1 MHPIDKKIF
10 TRLIRLLRKNRRSV
24 SPSEIVDVVEMID
37 PVLGSPEADKPGT
50 ISGGGPRDGR
60 TPDKAAG
67 KPAVSEP
74 GRKTR
79 NDERVLG
86 SPEVG
91 DADLDAAVSEQRQAA
106 DNQNEGPGVV
116 VADGAED
123 LTGAE
128 RKSTMLRTVSVRQ
141 SELAK
146 HESNLPDA
154 PSFNIVANA
163 RLWRRDQGN
172 LNYSGEVAKLYR
184 DVFTPTRPKR
194 AYKDFSG
201 RRDMIESIIQAVEE
215 ERTHVVLLGEKG
227 IGKTSLANIVGEC
240 AKEAGYLVARV
251 TCSADLTFEHLM
263 RSILEQF
270 SNRIAEAPVGDLLQ
284 KRLGASDLIDLMEDD
299 AFDVPSAI
307 RVFQK
312 LAENQAIVLIDDFE
326 RIECNDF
333 KVKIAELMEILS
345 DQGAWLSL
353 LIFGRGARAV
363 DILPDAFETVPNVTW
378 LKLQPM
384 KEEECSHAIRR
395 GAASVGI
402 RFDEPVVDALVSLSQ
417 GVPSAL
423 QWLCLLSIRR
433 ATQRYASDV
442 ELQDLAEIVGLAA
455 NKVDPKLSA
464 CYDDLCGARRGQ
476 SIDDT
481 LYLAVR
487 TPADS
492 NGIFST
498 ESMSHISFDAI
509 GRSMVELPL
518 HKALSRLSKNGGEQ
532 PAVLEKMQASG
543 GTCYRFV
550 DPTMRSI
557 VMMKNVG
564 RLADMPDSLIEK
576 ADNIELLPSPGAA

>member
-1 MHPIDKKIF
+1 MGEDPHLD
-10 TRLIRLLRKNRRSV
+10 
-24 SPSEIVDVVEMID
+24 EAGEVDV
-37 PVLGSPEADKPGT
+37 EAG
-50 ISGGGPRDGR
+50 
-60 TPDKAAG
+60 
-67 KPAVSEP
+67 VSE
-74 GRKTR
+74 R
-79 NDERVLG
+79 
-86 SPEVG
+86 
-91 DADLDAAVSEQRQAA
+91 RQAA
-106 DNQNEGPGVV
+106 DNQNEGPRA
-116 VADGAED
+116 ADGDSADD
-123 LTGAE
+123 LSGAE
-128 RKSTMLRTVSVRQ
+128 QKSTMLRTVSFRQ
-141 SELAK
+141 TELAK
-146 HESNLPDA
+146 HESTFPDA

-194 AYKDFSG
+194 LYKDFSG
-201 RRDMIESIIQAVEE
+201 RRDMIEAVIQAVEE
-215 ERTHVVLLGEKG
+215 EKTHVVLLGEKG

-284 KRLGASDLIDLMEDD
+284 KRIGATDLLDLVEDD
-299 AFDVPSAI
+299 VYDVPSAI

-312 LAENQAIVLIDDFE
+312 LAENQAVVLIDDFE
-326 RIECNDF
+326 RIECNEF
-333 KVKIAELMEILS
+333 KVKIAELMEVLS

-353 LIFGRGARAV
+353 LIFGRGSRAV

-384 KEEECSHAIRR
+384 TEEECDHVIRR

-402 RFDEPVVDALVSLSQ
+402 RFEDSVVDALIRLSQ

-423 QWLCLLSIRR
+423 QWLCLLSIRK

-442 ELQDLAEIVGLAA
+442 ELQDLAEIVGHAA

-464 CYDDLCGARRGQ
+464 CYDDLCGSNRGR

-481 LYLAVR
+481 LYLAVQ
-487 TPADS
+487 TPADP
-492 NGIFST
+492 NGLFST
-498 ESMSHISFDAI
+498 DSMSQISFDAI

-518 HKALSRLSKNGGEQ
+518 HKALSRLSRNGGDQ
-532 PAVLEKMQASG
+532 PPVLEKVHVSG

-550 DPTMRSI
+550 SPTMRSI

-564 RLADMPDSLIEK
+564 RLANMPDSLLEK
-576 ADNIELLPSPGAA
+576 VGDIELLPSPGAA

>member
-1 MHPIDKKIF
+1 MLGEDPQLD
-10 TRLIRLLRKNRRSV
+10 
-24 SPSEIVDVVEMID
+24 EAGGVDV
-37 PVLGSPEADKPGT
+37 EA
-50 ISGGGPRDGR
+50 
-60 TPDKAAG
+60 AM
-67 KPAVSEP
+67 SE
-74 GRKTR
+74 RH
-79 NDERVLG
+79 
-86 SPEVG
+86 
-91 DADLDAAVSEQRQAA
+91 QAA
-106 DNQNEGPGVV
+106 DNQNDGPRAAAGDA
-116 VADGAED
+116 ADDLSGAEQ
-123 LTGAE
+123 
-128 RKSTMLRTVSVRQ
+128 KSTMLRTVSFRQ
-141 SELAK
+141 TELAK
-146 HESNLPDA
+146 HESTLPEA

-194 AYKDFSG
+194 VYKDFSG
-201 RRDMIESIIQAVEE
+201 RRDMIESVIQAVEE
-215 ERTHVVLLGEKG
+215 EKTHVVLLGEKG

-284 KRLGASDLIDLMEDD
+284 KRLGATDLIDLVEDD
-299 AFDVPSAI
+299 VYDVPSAI

-312 LAENQAIVLIDDFE
+312 LAENQAVVLIDDFE
-326 RIECNDF
+326 RIECNEF
-333 KVKIAELMEILS
+333 KVKIAELMEVLS

-353 LIFGRGARAV
+353 LIFGRGSRAV

-378 LKLQPM
+378 LKLRPM
-384 KEEECSHAIRR
+384 SEEESGHVIRR

-402 RFDEPVVDALVSLSQ
+402 RFEDSVVDALIHLSQ

-423 QWLCLLSIRR
+423 QWLCLLSIRQ

-442 ELQDLAEIVGLAA
+442 ELQDLAEIVGHAA

-464 CYDDLCGARRGQ
+464 CYDDLCGSNRGR

-481 LYLAVR
+481 LYLAVQ
-487 TPADS
+487 TPTDP
-492 NGIFST
+492 NGLFST
-498 ESMSHISFDAI
+498 DSMSQISFDAI

-518 HKALSRLSKNGGEQ
+518 HKALSKLSRNGGDQ
-532 PAVLEKMQASG
+532 PAVLEKVQASG

-550 DPTMRSI
+550 SPTMRSI

-564 RLADMPDSLIEK
+564 RLANMPDSLLEK
-576 ADNIELLPSPGAA
+576 VDDIELLPSPGAA

>member
-10 TRLIRLLRKNRRSV
+10 TRLIRLLRKNRRTAT
-24 SPSEIVDVVEMID
+24 PSEIVDVVEMID
-37 PVLGSPEADKPGT
+37 PILGLPTAGKPGAT
-50 ISGGGPRDGR
+50 TSGSARRDGR
-60 TPDKAAG
+60 KSG
-67 KPAVSEP
+67 ESVQSKR
-74 GRKTR
+74 GRKLLD
-79 NDERVLG
+79 DEPQLG
-86 SPEVG
+86 ASDELG
-91 DADLDAAVSEQRQAA
+91 ADATASERRQAA
-106 DNQNEGPGVV
+106 DNQNEGPYAA
-116 VADGAED
+116 VADEAADLSGAEQ
-123 LTGAE
+123 
-128 RKSTMLRTVSVRQ
+128 KSTMLRTVSFRQ
-141 SELAK
+141 TELAK
-146 HESNLPDA
+146 HESTLPEV

-201 RRDMIESIIQAVEE
+201 RRDMIEAVIQAVEE
-215 ERTHVVLLGEKG
+215 EKTHVVLLGEKG

-270 SNRIAEAPVGDLLQ
+270 SDRIAEAPVGDLLQ
-284 KRLGASDLIDLMEDD
+284 KRLGATDLIDLIEGEV
-299 AFDVPSAI
+299 FDVPSAI

-312 LAENQAIVLIDDFE
+312 LAENQAVVLIDDFE

-333 KVKIAELMEILS
+333 KVKIAELMEVLS

-353 LIFGRGARAV
+353 LIFARGARAV

-384 KEEECSHAIRR
+384 TEEECGHIIRR

-402 RFDEPVVDALVSLSQ
+402 RFDDPVVDALINLSQ

-423 QWLCLLSIRR
+423 QWLCLLSIRK

-464 CYDDLCGARRGQ
+464 CYDDLCGSNRGR

-481 LYLAVR
+481 LYLAVQ
-487 TPADS
+487 TPTDP
-492 NGIFST
+492 NGLFST
-498 ESMSHISFDAI
+498 DSMSQISFDAI

-518 HKALSRLSKNGGEQ
+518 HKALSKLSKNGGDQ
-532 PAVLEKMQASG
+532 PPILEKVQASG

-550 DPTMRSI
+550 SPTMRSI

-564 RLADMPDSLIEK
+564 RLANMPDSLLEK
-576 ADNIELLPSPGAA
+576 VDDIELLPSPGAA

>member
-1 MHPIDKKIF
+1 MHPIDKQIF
-10 TRLIRLLRKNRRSV
+10 TRLIRLLRKNRRTAT
-24 SPSEIVDVVEMID
+24 PSEAVDVVEMID
-37 PVLGSPEADKPGT
+37 PILGLPT
-50 ISGGGPRDGR
+50 SGKAGAATNGSAQSEGR
-60 TPDKAAG
+60 KASKSVQSKRGRKLLGEDAQLDDAG
-67 KPAVSEP
+67 SVDVDAGVSE
-74 GRKTR
+74 R
-79 NDERVLG
+79 
-86 SPEVG
+86 
-91 DADLDAAVSEQRQAA
+91 RQAA
-106 DNQNEGPGVV
+106 DNQNEGPRA
-116 VADGAED
+116 ADGEPAED
-123 LTGAE
+123 LSGAE
-128 RKSTMLRTVSVRQ
+128 QKSTMLRTVSFRQ
-141 SELAK
+141 TELAK
-146 HESNLPDA
+146 HESTLPEA

-194 AYKDFSG
+194 LYKDFSG
-201 RRDMIESIIQAVEE
+201 RRDMIESVIQAVEE
-215 ERTHVVLLGEKG
+215 EKTHVVLLGEKG

-284 KRLGASDLIDLMEDD
+284 KRIGATDLMDLVENDVY
-299 AFDVPSAI
+299 DVPSAI

-312 LAENQAIVLIDDFE
+312 LSENQAVVLIDDFE
-326 RIECNDF
+326 RIECNEF
-333 KVKIAELMEILS
+333 KVKIAELMEVLS

-353 LIFGRGARAV
+353 LIFGRGSRAA

-384 KEEECSHAIRR
+384 TDEECGHVIRR

-402 RFDEPVVDALVSLSQ
+402 RFEDSVVDSLIHLSQ

-423 QWLCLLSIRR
+423 QWLCLLSIRQ

-442 ELQDLAEIVGLAA
+442 EMQDLAEIVGHAA
-455 NKVDPKLSA
+455 NKVDPRLSA
-464 CYDDLCGARRGQ
+464 CYDDLCGSNRGR

-481 LYLAVR
+481 LYLAVQ
-487 TPADS
+487 TPTDP

-498 ESMSHISFDAI
+498 DTMSQISFDAI

-518 HKALSRLSKNGGEQ
+518 HKALSRLSRNGGDQ
-532 PAVLEKMQASG
+532 PPVLEKVQASG

-550 DPTMRSI
+550 SPTMRSI

-564 RLADMPDSLIEK
+564 RMANMPDALLEK
-576 ADNIELLPSPGAA
+576 ADGIELLPSPGAA